1 MAKFTRRWFEVAS
14 ESKDGH
20 SERPAKRKK
29 KSVKKREPK
38 VQWDVGYIPNN
49 SAFNRCRILIR
60 EERIKERRKQ
70 EHVLYTVY
78 AIGYEGNERRVIWK
92 IGFSDCV
99 KCAEACAL
107 GVIRGDPESA
117 CPEHGVWDWED
128 GARHGCAAV
137 ICCLMGIG
145 PRLFRKSSY
154 ASRVIYDGVAW
165 RVGNGRLGWESVVKA
180 IDITKRFKWVSS
192 SSSVTE
198 LDNMVRMFYAVLKK
212 LTTKK

>member
-1 MAKFTRRWFEVAS
+1 MAKFTRRWFEVVS

-20 SERPAKRKK
+20 LERPAKRKK

-78 AIGYEGNERRVIWK
+78 AIGYEGSKKQVVWK
-92 IGFSDCV
+92 IETFDCA
-99 KCAEACAL
+99 KCAEAYAL
-107 GVIRGDPESA
+107 AVIRGDGNFS
-117 CPEHGVWDWED
+117 CPEDGEWYLED
-128 GARHGCAAV
+128 GSQHGCAAV
-137 ICCLMGIG
+137 ICCLMGIRR
-145 PRLFRKSSY
+145 RLFSKSSY
-154 ASRVIYDGVAW
+154 ASGVIYDGVAW

>member
-107 GVIRGDPESA
+107 GVIRGDPKSA

-145 PRLFRKSSY
+145 PRLFGRSSY
-154 ASRVIYDGVAW
+154 ASGVIYDGVAW

-180 IDITKRFKWVSS
+180 IDITKRFKRVSP